1 MKEAGGWEEGGLRIP
16 QQKGSLGVQWAGSF
30 LVPRK
35 QGPGDTPPLPFSP
48 LLGKLPFLL
57 D

>member
-1 MKEAGGWEEGGLRIP
+1 MVVGRGGLRIP

-35 QGPGDTPPLPFSP
+35 QGPGDTRPLPFSP